1 MFLNTH
7 KKLVLI
13 ICALCGMVFA
23 MLITPSVIITP
34 VGIFS
39 ENIIRSLFGLMEFSV
54 AIFFL
59 NEYHR
64 IKLIIRKD
72 KISEERI
79 EKIGSAIGKHFKK
92 SSIGVKGIV
101 LSGGTATRLFPLTAT
116 VSKQLLPVYNKQM
129 IFYPLNTLI
138 KAGIRDIL
146 MIVSPDNSGQY
157 LNLLGS
163 IFKNYGVNL
172 YFEVQKVPGGL
183 PEAFILGDGF
193 IGSDN
198 VALILGDN
206 IFEDDLSE
214 IVKNFKS
221 GGHIL
226 AKKVSD
232 PERSGVV
239 KFDASGK
246 AIEIREKPVE
256 WISDYAIPGFFLF
269 DNEIVEVAK
278 NLKPSNRGEL
288 EIVDLHNYYLRKNSL
303 NVSVV
308 DGVWLDAG
316 TIDSLLEAGQTVKEK
331 KISEN
336 FHPIINDAIEE
347 FNRELKMRTKAILN
361 MHNLQLREEFVLH
374 KKV

>member
-1 MFLNTH
+1 MFFTTPI
-7 KKLVLI
+7 KLKVILVAI
-13 ICALCGMVFA
+13 SGIVFA
-23 MLITPSVIITP
+23 LFVTPFFIISS

-39 ENIIRSLFGLMEFSV
+39 KEIIQSFFNAMEFFMAV
-54 AIFFL
+54 FLL

-64 IKLIIRKD
+64 LQIIMRKEQSSRESIAHIESEIKGFFGR
-72 KISEERI
+72 SN
-79 EKIGSAIGKHFKK
+79 IGI
-92 SSIGVKGIV
+92 KGIV

-116 VSKQLLPVYNKQM
+116 TSKQLLPVYDKQM

-214 IVKNFKS
+214 IVGKFKS

-226 AKKVSD
+226 AKKVAD

-239 KFDASGK
+239 KFDAKGK
-246 AIEIREKPVE
+246 AVEIKEKPVK
-256 WISDYAIPGFFLF
+256 WISDYAIPGFYLF
-269 DNEIVEVAK
+269 DNEVVEVAK
-278 NLKPSNRGEL
+278 NLKPSDRGEL
-288 EIVDLHNYYLRKNSL
+288 EVVDLHNYYLGKKKL

-308 DGVWLDAG
+308 DGAWLDAG
-316 TIDSLLEAGQTVKEK
+316 TIDSLLEAGRIVKEK

-336 FHPIINDAIEE
+336 FHPIINEAINE

-361 MHNLQLREEFVLH
+361 MHNLELREEFMLH
-374 KKV
+374 KNK